1 MHAFVSYLL
10 GHIYN
15 TDPMVFPFSFE
26 MSASSCQETVP
37 SPEHCPKILNLTEIS
52 SMFQLCGQPGGTQMA
67 VLASA
72 LSEGVSE
79 YTAVNI
85 QLYCEWMERALA
97 ACRCRSLYPLSVSLQ
112 ALPVPSSVCTGHAVH
127 TSQQEGRKG
136 AVLFMQLCQYF
147 GIIAF
152 CCVDVWWPLVALVFW
167 MPGAA
172 QACCV
177 AKMSYVVRLLLTP
190 FGCQKLQ

>member
-10 GHIYN
+10 GHTYN

-37 SPEHCPKILNLTEIS
+37 SPEHCPKIFNLTEIS
-52 SMFQLCGQPGGTQMA
+52 SMFQSCGQPGGTQMA

-85 QLYCEWMERALA
+85 QLYCEWMECALA

-136 AVLFMQLCQYF
+136 AVLC
-147 GIIAF
+147 
-152 CCVDVWWPLVALVFW
+152 
-167 MPGAA
+167 
-172 QACCV
+172 
-177 AKMSYVVRLLLTP
+177 SYVSILASWPFVVLTYGGPWWLWCFECLVLLKHAVLP
-190 FGCQKLQ
+190 RCLML